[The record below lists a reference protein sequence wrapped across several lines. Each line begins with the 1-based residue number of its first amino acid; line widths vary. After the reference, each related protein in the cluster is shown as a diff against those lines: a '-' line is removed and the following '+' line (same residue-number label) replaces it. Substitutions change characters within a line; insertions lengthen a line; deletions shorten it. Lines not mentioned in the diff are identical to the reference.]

1 MNFTLTVNI
10 ALSFPCWCNCF
21 NYVTFIIQ
29 QGWSYSSREM
39 IFSKQVSIQAGN
51 KQRTRM
57 TYARINNDKIVTSLW
72 LFANVFRKKEKNSN
86 TSDLIKFSRFTA
98 RIKSKIINPREAKRW
113 RVSRDLQT
121 LSVLL
126 INFQSQPD
134 LCPHP
139 KMVSASQWGSHL
151 GSYVYRWQSSS
162 AWPLDFERQWLQR
175 ERSAANL

>member
-39 IFSKQVSIQAGN
+39 IISKQVSIQAGN

-72 LFANVFRKKEKNSN
+72 PFANVFRKKKKKKKSN
-86 TSDLIKFSRFTA
+86 TSDLIKFSHFTA
-98 RIKSKIINPREAKRW
+98 RIKSNIINPWEAQRW
-113 RVSRDLQT
+113 HVSHDLPT
-121 LSVLL
+121 LSEPL

-134 LCPHP
+134 MCPVQRWYQPANRGAILAH
-139 KMVSASQWGSHL
+139 VSTSGRVL
-151 GSYVYRWQSSS
+151 R
-162 AWPLDFERQWLQR
+162 LDL
-175 ERSAANL
+175 